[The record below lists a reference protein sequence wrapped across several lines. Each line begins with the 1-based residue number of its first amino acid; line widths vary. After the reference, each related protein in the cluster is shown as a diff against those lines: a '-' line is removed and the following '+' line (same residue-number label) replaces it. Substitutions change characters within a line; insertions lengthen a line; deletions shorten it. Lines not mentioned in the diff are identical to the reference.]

1 LFEYGDDYTI
11 KRVEVRLILVVLFSV
26 VSLFASS
33 LQTLNWK
40 NGETFL
46 TFLESNDLNSSIYYE
61 SHKDEQQL
69 SEEIRAGVRFHILRD
84 NDGKIEQVLI
94 PIGDEVQLHIK
105 KEKEGY
111 SLSTVGLSYQVKQ
124 ETLYLEI
131 KNSIYQ
137 DIVDETDNI
146 SLAQEFMGAFKNSLD
161 FKRSLRKGDRLVIM
175 YDQKYRLGRRM
186 NAPTLITAMI
196 ETSKK
201 KNYIYRYENERY
213 YDANGHEVEGFL
225 LRKPVRNARLSSKFT
240 YKRWHPILKKY
251 RAHLGID
258 YAAPRGTPI
267 IAAASGR
274 VTFAGYTRGYGKL
287 VKIRHNDGYLSL
299 YAHQKK
305 FRRGIKIGKWVKKGQ
320 VIGYVGSTGMSTGPH
335 LHFGLYKNGRAIN
348 PAKVIKITTS
358 KLKGKSKRQF
368 NNMRLAYNKKID
380 LLLLQKQPPMV
391 AETFKSVDYLRK
403 ALDKQG

>member
-1 LFEYGDDYTI
+1 M
-11 KRVEVRLILVVLFSV
+11 RLILFVLLSV
-26 VSLFASS
+26 GTLFASS
-33 LQTLNWK
+33 IETLNWK

-46 TFLESNDLNSSIYYE
+46 MFLENNGLSPSIYYDA
-61 SHKDEQQL
+61 HKDEQQL
-69 SEEIRAGVRFHILRD
+69 SEEISAGVRFHILKDD
-84 NDGKIEQVLI
+84 NEKIEQVLI
-94 PIGDEVQLHIK
+94 PIGDEIQLHVK
-105 KEKEGY
+105 RDDENYKLFTT
-111 SLSTVGLSYQVKQ
+111 SLSYQTKQ

-137 DIVDETDNI
+137 DILDETDNI
-146 SLAQEFMGAFKNSLD
+146 ALAQEFMGAFKNSLN
-161 FKRSLRKGDRLVIM
+161 FKRNLRKGDRLVIM
-175 YDQKYRLGRRM
+175 YEQKYRLGRRM
-186 NAPTLITAMI
+186 NAPTLVTAMI
-196 ETSKK
+196 ETSKR

-213 YDANGHEVEGFL
+213 YDSKGHEVEGFL
-225 LRKPVRNARLSSKFT
+225 LKRPVRGARLSSRFT

-287 VKIRHNDGYLSL
+287 VKIRHSDGYTSL

-305 FRRGIKIGKWVKKGQ
+305 FRGGIKRGKWVKKGQ
-320 VIGYVGSTGMSTGPH
+320 VIGYVGTTGMSTGPH

-358 KLKGKSKRQF
+358 VLKGKKKREF
-368 NNMRLAYNKKID
+368 DDMRLAYNKKID
-380 LLLLQKQPPMV
+380 LLLDEKQPPMM
-391 AETFKSVDYLRK
+391 AEGFKNVDYLRK
-403 ALDKQG
+403 ELASQG

>member
-1 LFEYGDDYTI
+1 
-11 KRVEVRLILVVLFSV
+11 VRLILFILFNV
-26 VSLFASS
+26 MTLFASS

-40 NGETFL
+40 SGETFL
-46 TFLESNDLNSSIYYE
+46 TFLETNGLSPSIYYNA
-61 SHKDEQQL
+61 HKDEQQL
-69 SEEIRAGVRFHILRD
+69 SEEIRAGVRFHILKDD
-84 NDGKIEQVLI
+84 NEKITQVLI
-94 PIGDEVQLHIK
+94 PIGDEIQLHIK
-105 KEKEGY
+105 RDGQIYK
-111 SLSTVGLSYQVKQ
+111 LSTTGLSYQTKQ

-137 DIVDETDNI
+137 DILDETKNI
-146 SLAQEFMGAFKNSLD
+146 ALAQEFMGAFKNSLN
-161 FKRSLRKGDRLVIM
+161 FKRNLRKGDRLVIM

-186 NAPTLITAMI
+186 NAPILVTAMI
-196 ETSKK
+196 ETSRK

-213 YDANGHEVEGFL
+213 YDAKGHEVEGFL
-225 LRKPVRNARLSSKFT
+225 LKRPVRNARLSSRFT

-287 VKIRHNDGYLSL
+287 VKIRHNGGYLSL

-305 FRRGIKIGKWVKKGQ
+305 FRRGIKNGKWVKKGQ

-358 KLKGKSKRQF
+358 KLKGKNKRQF
-368 NNMRLAYNKKID
+368 DDMRRAYNDKID
-380 LLLLQKQPPMV
+380 LLLLQKQPPMM
-391 AETFKSVDYLRK
+391 AEGFKEVDYLRK
-403 ALDKQG
+403 ALAQQG